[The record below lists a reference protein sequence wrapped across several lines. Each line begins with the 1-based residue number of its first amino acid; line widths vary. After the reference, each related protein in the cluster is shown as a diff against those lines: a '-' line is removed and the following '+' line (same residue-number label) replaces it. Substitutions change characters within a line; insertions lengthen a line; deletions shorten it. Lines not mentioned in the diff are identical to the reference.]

1 MMFVPPPTLCY
12 QQSWPTHW
20 IRQSV
25 RLIFDYRRP
34 QCSRVSTIDQADRT
48 SFRAADGGV
57 E

>member
-1 MMFVPPPTLCY
+1 MFVPPPTLCY